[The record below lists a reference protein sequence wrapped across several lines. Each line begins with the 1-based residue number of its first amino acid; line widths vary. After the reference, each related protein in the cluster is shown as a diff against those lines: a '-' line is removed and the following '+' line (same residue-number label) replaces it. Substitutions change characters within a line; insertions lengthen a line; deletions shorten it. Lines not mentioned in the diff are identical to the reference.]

1 MYRLYRAPL
10 IAGLLV
16 LIVLGGFSLTCPS
29 VDSVRPPK
37 GEASTI
43 ADFPAH
49 GLAFSKVEHVTL
61 SGGREFYICRGDRA
75 CMFGSPD
82 AAYVFDDKGKLFSW
96 SAQASDDP
104 VRYPFSVV
112 DGGVEF
118 KETSLESMLAAT
130 ESRRHAIERMLPT
143 TAR

>member
-10 IAGLLV
+10 IAGILAV
-16 LIVLGGFSLTCPS
+16 IVLGGFSLTCPS

-37 GEASTI
+37 GDASTV

-49 GLAFSKVEHVTL
+49 GLAFSKVERVTV

-75 CMFGSPD
+75 CMFGDPE
-82 AAYVFDDKGKLFSW
+82 AAYVFDDQGKLFSW
-96 SAQASDDP
+96 SAQANDEP
-104 VRYPFSVV
+104 VRWPFSVV
-112 DGGVEF
+112 AGDVEF

-130 ESRRHAIERMLPT
+130 ESRRRTFERATPLTP
-143 TAR
+143 R